1 MSSKKYHYTYYSY
14 EEWGMGY
21 FGSRSCDCLPEEDV
35 NYFGSFSNKN
45 FNPTHKIILKSD
57 YETREEAVAD
67 EILLHEFYEVGK
79 NPHFANKAK
88 QTSKKFIFYD
98 MVGEKNPFYGKE
110 HSPET
115 KELLKQRTTETWKNK
130 PHPWIGK
137 SHSEETKNKLREK
150 NAGQVPWNKGIPRT
164 EEEKIKMRLG
174 HKEWH
179 KNNVVWNKGKT
190 GIFSQES
197 LQSMSEKRK
206 GVVPWNKGIPRTPEE
221 KKKIS
226 ENNPMKRDEV
236 KQKMIDSLCKTTYE
250 FTDPEGNI
258 HITKNMTQFCLDKK
272 LNRNCIALVIKGKQK
287 HHKNWTCKILGRIE
301 K

>member
-1 MSSKKYHYTYYSY
+1 
-14 EEWGMGY
+14 
-21 FGSRSCDCLPEEDV
+21 
-35 NYFGSFSNKN
+35 
-45 FNPTHKIILKSD
+45 
-57 YETREEAVAD
+57 
-67 EILLHEFYEVGK
+67 
-79 NPHFANKAK
+79 
-88 QTSKKFIFYD
+88 

>member
-1 MSSKKYHYTYYSY
+1 MSNKKYHYTYYSY

-35 NYFGSFSNKN
+35 NYFGSFTHKN

-98 MVGEKNPFYGKE
+98 MIGEKNPFYGKE

-137 SHSEETKNKLREK
+137 SHSEETKNKLRKK

-164 EEEKIKMRLG
+164 EEERKKMSKSQ
-174 HKEWH
+174 KERF
-179 KNNVVWNKGKT
+179 KREDPWNKGKT
-190 GIFSQES
+190 GIFSQEA

-206 GVVPWNKGIPRTPEE
+206 GAIPWNKGIPRTPEE
-221 KKKIS
+221 KKKMS
-226 ENNPMKRDEV
+226 ENNPMRRNEV
-236 KQKMIDSLCKTTYE
+236 KQKMIESLCKTTYE
-250 FTDPEGNI
+250 FIDPEGNI
-258 HITKNMTQFCLDKK
+258 HITKNMTQFCLDQN
-272 LNRNCIALVIKGKQK
+272 LNRSCIALVIKGKQK
-287 HHKNWTCKILGRIE
+287 HHKNWTCKILGKIE